1 MPPFAARAVPFLALL
16 VAAAAFVPG
25 SAGADCVEAGANLTC
40 TNDDTDGIVAVGNTL
55 TVDVQAGATVDNNA
69 LPNVNALELL
79 NDNTVTTDATSS
91 ITTTGDDAD
100 GINMNVLDIFG
111 FEVFGVNSFEQLCI
125 NYANE
130 KLHFF
135 FSESLLRE
143 ETSEWVAEAEKW
155 RRARAVEAECRAAID
170 AHDQSA
176 LQVALQAAAEAG
188 MAEEEF
194 AWLTQVS

>member
-91 ITTTGDDAD
+91 ITTTVSTPCGQPPSRKRRPVVTRNGSPISLSGSACTAHSAW
-100 GINMNVLDIFG
+100 I
-111 FEVFGVNSFEQLCI
+111 EVMPGT
-125 NYANE
+125 
-130 KLHFF
+130 
-135 FSESLLRE
+135 
-143 ETSEWVAEAEKW
+143 TSMSGSGLS
-155 RRARAVEAECRAAID
+155 RRAIR
-170 AHDQSA
+170 S
-176 LQVALQAAAEAG
+176 
-188 MAEEEF
+188 EE
-194 AWLTQVS
+194 S